1 MIKEILLNTDDGEED
16 YGTDWYPNGY
26 SGNQSTIGHDG
37 TGDCDV
43 GLIFDDTGIA
53 EAANILAAKIRVKC
67 AVNSTKRPV
76 LVIRGILEPDP
87 ATWGS
92 ASRPSTRAKTTA
104 SVAWSPGADWTLNNW
119 YESPDIKTIIQEI
132 VNQEGFS
139 GAIGLVIENNGSPG
153 NNYELIWDYNSG
165 EANAAELDVTLGSTT
180 KIEKSLSYY
189 LEPQINSYNL
199 PKQLRYAVNST
210 PAAVTKSLT
219 YRIDL
224 PGVSLIQK
232 QLKYY
237 IKTTPA
243 AITKSLKY
251 CIAKA
256 SAKITKS
263 LRYTVTPPPPIQ
275 KQLKYGITT
284 EHLIE
289 KELRYFIQPAI
300 TPTEKSK
307 NQVLK
312 IKRIIDQNLDDG
324 KEDSDGVWNKDGNTN
339 HIITMGNYGGK
350 TYAGAF
356 RFRHVDVPK
365 NATIVFARLRLRA
378 ATTDA
383 TAFTTKLR
391 IKGIKEIDTKPFNS
405 ATKPSTRAKTV
416 TSVSWEIYKQ
426 WTMNEWVQTPNLLLV
441 VQELVRQSDWK
452 AGNAM
457 AFVVEDDTS
466 TAGNSKTCW
475 DSSSGEEDKAEL
487 EIYYFDKEVNVSF
500 LQLND
505 RDGEEDYRDRALP
518 DNVWYPSGYSQNR
531 ITCGDDGTYSPEESP
546 NDAGFIFSPVQ
557 IPKGSQIVFARLLVT
572 SDNQNN
578 SMCNFIIKGFAED
591 NAAVFAT
598 DGSTRPST
606 RPKTTAQKQWALG
619 AASGGVLAG
628 VHWTAQSV
636 YESPELKEIIQ
647 EIVDRAGWIGDATQ
661 KLGLVIESEH
671 SNSGNIKYIVDWSK
685 GGAGKWAAQL
695 VIAWQKIRRTTTTK
709 QDKAFYDKANYPE
722 YIIVHHTATARDGTH
737 FITIKNAHIGYGWED
752 IGYHKFIGGALDG
765 DGILIEG
772 RPENK
777 VGAHTDTNKMNYRS
791 LGVVVC
797 GEFDTEYPTAA
808 QLATLQ
814 QLLDDLRKQRHIPKE
829 NVLGH
834 HEVSGAAT
842 DCPGNH
848 LLPYIV
854 NYRLTGSLT

>member
-1 MIKEILLNTDDGEED
+1 VIKEILINSDDGEED
-16 YGTDWYPNGY
+16 YNTDWYENGY
-26 SGNQSTIGHDG
+26 ASNQSTFGHDG

-43 GLIFDDTGIA
+43 GLIFDDTAIA
-53 EAANILAAKIRVKC
+53 EAANILSAKIRVKC
-67 AVNSTKRPV
+67 AINSTKRPV
-76 LVIRGILEPDP
+76 LVIRGILQADP
-87 ATWGS
+87 ATWAVGT
-92 ASRPSTRAKTTA
+92 RPSTRPKTTA
-104 SVAWSPGADWTLNNW
+104 SVAWSPGADWTLNSW
-119 YESPDIKTIIQEI
+119 YESPDITSIIQEI
-132 VNQEGFS
+132 VNQAGFS
-139 GAIGLVIENNGSPG
+139 GAIALVIENNGSPG

-165 EANAAELDVTLGSTT
+165 GANAPELDVTLGSTT

-189 LEPQINSYNL
+189 LEPQVNSYNL

-210 PAAVTKSLT
+210 PAPVQKSLT

-224 PGVSLIQK
+224 PGVALIQK

-237 IKTTPA
+237 IATTPDP
-243 AITKSLKY
+243 IEKSLKY

-256 SAKITKS
+256 PAKITKS

-275 KQLKYGITT
+275 KSLHYAIKT
-284 EHLIE
+284 EGLIE

-300 TPTEKSK
+300 TPTEKSR

-312 IKRIIDQNLDDG
+312 IKRIIDQNSDDG
-324 KEDSDGVWNKDGNTN
+324 REDSAGVWSKNGNVG
-339 HIITMGNYGGK
+339 HIITMGNLSGL
-350 TYAGAF
+350 THTGAF

-365 NATIVFARLRLRA
+365 NAVIFFARLKLRSA
-378 ATTDA
+378 YTDA
-383 TAFTTKLR
+383 SAFTTKLR
-391 IKGIKEIDTKPFNS
+391 IKGIKEADVKPFSTIN
-405 ATKPSTRAKTV
+405 KPSIKPKTV
-416 TSVSWEIYKQ
+416 DSVAWEIYKQ
-426 WTMNEWVQTPNLLLV
+426 WQINEWVQTPNLHLV

-457 AFVVEDDTS
+457 AFVIEDDGS
-466 TAGNSKTCW
+466 TAENSKTCW
-475 DSSSGEEDKAEL
+475 DSSSGVEDKVEL

-500 LQLND
+500 LQLDD
-505 RDGEEDYRDRALP
+505 RDGEEDYRDLELP
-518 DNVWYPSGYSQNR
+518 DNAWYPSGYAQNR
-531 ITCGDDGTYSPEESP
+531 ITCGDDGELSPAESP
-546 NDAGFIFSPVQ
+546 NDAGYIFSPIQ
-557 IPKGSQIVFARLLVT
+557 IPKGSQVVSARLLLT

-578 SMCNFIIKGFAED
+578 SMVNWIIKGFAED
-591 NAAVFAT
+591 NAVPFAT
-598 DGSTRPST
+598 DGSNRPST
-606 RPKTTAQKQWALG
+606 RAKTTAQMQWALG
-619 AASGGVLAG
+619 VASGGILSG

-671 SNSGNIKYIVDWSK
+671 SASGNIKYIVDWSK
-685 GGAGKWAAQL
+685 GGAGKWAAKL
-695 VIAWQKIRRTTTTK
+695 IIAWQPIRRTTTTK
-709 QDKAFYDKANYPE
+709 KDKPFYDKANYPE
-722 YIIVHHTATARDGTH
+722 YIIVHHTATARDATL

-752 IGYHKFIGGALDG
+752 IGYHKWISGALDG
-765 DGILIEG
+765 DGILIAG

-791 LGVVVC
+791 IGAVVC
-797 GEFDTEYPTAA
+797 GEFDSETPTAA

-814 QLLDDLRKQRHIPKE
+814 QLLDDLRKQRRIPKE

-834 HEVSGAAT
+834 TEVPGAAT
-842 DCPGNH
+842 DCPGSN